1 MVVAAHIESA
11 SGQPEQGGRVRLG
24 LHMAAT
30 ASDAEVLVHNI
41 SATGLVLEGDIRLSL
56 NDDFEVAFP
65 HGETVAATVSWASQR
80 LRGCLFRTPVSDEAL
95 GVAMLCN
102 AVATDRANDQSGRES
117 FGLRL
122 HQFRLAKGLTQSQ
135 LARQLKVSEPSISH
149 WETDKSR
156 PKAGR
161 MQMLAVILGVPMP
174 ELLGY
179 DDAETLRKL
188 VDKAKEEIARAAGAD
203 VHNVRITIDM

>member
-1 MVVAAHIESA
+1 MVVAAHIESHP
-11 SGQPEQGGRVRLG
+11 GEPEQGGRIKLG
-24 LHMAAT
+24 LRAAAT
-30 ASDAEVLVHNI
+30 TSDAEVLVHNI
-41 SATGLVLEGDIRLSL
+41 STTGLLLEGDIRLAL

-65 HGETVAATVSWASQR
+65 HGETVVATVNWVSQR
-80 LRGCLFRTPVSDEAL
+80 LRGCMFRIPVSDATL
-95 GVAMLCN
+95 DAAMLHN
-102 AVATDRANDQSGRES
+102 AVATNQANCERGSES

-188 VDKAKEEIARAAGAD
+188 VDKAKEEIARAAGAN

>member
-1 MVVAAHIESA
+1 MVVVAHIETCPGEA
-11 SGQPEQGGRVRLG
+11 EQGGRVRLE
-24 LHMAAT
+24 LHRAAI
-30 ASDAEVLVHNI
+30 ASDAKLLVHNI
-41 SATGLVLEGDIRLSL
+41 SVTGLVLEGHVQLSL
-56 NDDFEVAFP
+56 NDDFEVVFP
-65 HGETVAATVSWASQR
+65 HGEAAAATVTWISQR
-80 LRGCLFRTPVSDEAL
+80 LRGCMFRTPVPDATL
-95 GVAMLCN
+95 GAAMLN
-102 AVATDRANDQSGRES
+102 DAIASDRGNVPSGNES

-122 HQFRLAKGLTQSQ
+122 HQFRLAKGLTQSE

-161 MQMLAVILGVPMP
+161 MQMLAVILGVPIP

-188 VDKAKEEIARAAGAD
+188 VDRAKEEIARVAGAD
-203 VHNVRITIDM
+203 VNNVRITIDM

>member
-1 MVVAAHIESA
+1 MVVVAHIETG
-11 SGQPEQGGRVRLG
+11 SGELEQSGRVRLG
-24 LHMAAT
+24 LHTAAI
-30 ASDAEVLVHNI
+30 ASKAEVLVHNI
-41 SATGLVLEGDIRLSL
+41 SATGLVLEGDVRLSL
-56 NDDFEVAFP
+56 NDDFDVAFP
-65 HGETVAATVSWASQR
+65 HGGAAAATVAWVSQR
-80 LRGCLFRTPVSDEAL
+80 LRGCMFKTPVSDATL
-95 GVAMLCN
+95 DAAMLRDA
-102 AVATDRANDQSGRES
+102 AVPAQTGVQSGGES

-188 VDKAKEEIARAAGAD
+188 VDRAKEEIARAAGAD
-203 VHNVRITIDM
+203 VNNVRITIDM